1 MTMSLINLD
10 KLSKEAANRG
20 APFSVLVVD
29 DEHWVR
35 DVLRSFCEL
44 SDAFKVDLAGSGREA
59 LEKIQGSEYDLVT
72 LDLIMPDLSGLE
84 VLSKAKKMKPDMPVM
99 IITGNATNKIVNR
112 AGVMG
117 ACRVLYKPI
126 MLEVF
131 VAELTSTLLGRKPH

>member
-1 MTMSLINLD
+1 MSLINFD
-10 KLSKEAANRG
+10 QLSEEATNRG

-35 DVLRSFCEL
+35 DVLRSFCDL
-44 SDAFKVDLAGSGREA
+44 SDAFKVDMAGSGKEA
-59 LEKIQGSEYDLVT
+59 LDKIKKSEYDLVT

-99 IITGNATNKIVNR
+99 IITGNATTKIVNR

-131 VAELTSTLLGRKPH
+131 IAELTSMLLGKTTH

>member
-1 MTMSLINLD
+1 MSLINFD
-10 KLSKEAANRG
+10 QLSEEATNRG

-35 DVLRSFCEL
+35 DVLRSFCDL
-44 SDAFKVDLAGSGREA
+44 SDAFKVDLAGNGKEA
-59 LEKIQGSEYDLVT
+59 LDKIKESEYDLVT

-99 IITGNATNKIVNR
+99 IITGNATTKIINR

-131 VAELTSTLLGRKPH
+131 ISELTSMLLGKKPH

>member
-1 MTMSLINLD
+1 MSLINFD
-10 KLSKEAANRG
+10 QLSEEATNRG

-35 DVLRSFCEL
+35 DVLRSFCDL
-44 SDAFKVDLAGSGREA
+44 SDAFKVDMAGSGKEA
-59 LEKIQGSEYDLVT
+59 LDKIKKSEYDLVT

-99 IITGNATNKIVNR
+99 IITGNATTKIVNR

-131 VAELTSTLLGRKPH
+131 IAELTSMLLGKTIH